1 MSEMKKVVT
10 NEQTRNIFAFFMFG
24 ILIRLPSEITVTATA
39 DILAGSS
46 IATVAATVTKGVANA
61 LCIITLPWLLQK
73 LSFSTKVALLIGS
86 YAAGF
91 ITIATADSAIVRLI
105 GICMIEFGRGE
116 STMIVFSTTAFYSDP
131 SISAVAA
138 GTGVGTVLGSLYYTG
153 K

>member
-24 ILIRLPSEITVTATA
+24 ILLKLPTEITATATA

-46 IATVAATVTKGVANA
+46 IATGAATVTKGIANA
-61 LCIITLPWLLQK
+61 LCIITLPWFLQK
-73 LSFSTKVALLIGS
+73 LSFSTKVALIIGL
-86 YAAGF
+86 YVAGF

-105 GICMIEFGRGE
+105 GLCIAEIGRGE
-116 STMIVFSTTAFYSDP
+116 STMTVFSTTAFYSDP

-138 GTGVGTVLGSLYYTG
+138 GTGVGTVLGTLYYTG

>member
-1 MSEMKKVVT
+1 MKKVVT

-24 ILIRLPSEITVTATA
+24 ILLKLPTEITATATA

-46 IATVAATVTKGVANA
+46 IATGAATVTKGIANA
-61 LCIITLPWLLQK
+61 LCIITLPWFLQK
-73 LSFSTKVALLIGS
+73 LSFSTKVALIIGL
-86 YAAGF
+86 YVAGF

-105 GICMIEFGRGE
+105 GLCIAEIGRGE
-116 STMIVFSTTAFYSDP
+116 STMTVFSTTAFYSDP

-138 GTGVGTVLGSLYYTG
+138 GTGVGTVLGTLYYTG

>member
-10 NEQTRNIFAFFMFG
+10 NEPGRNIFAFFMFG

-46 IATVAATVTKGVANA
+46 IATGAATVTKGIANA

-73 LSFSTKVALLIGS
+73 LSFSTKVALIIGS

-91 ITIATADSAIVRLI
+91 ITITSANSAIVRLI
-105 GICMIEFGRGE
+105 GIFMVEFGRGE

-138 GTGVGTVLGSLYYTG
+138 GTGVGTVLGTLYYTG